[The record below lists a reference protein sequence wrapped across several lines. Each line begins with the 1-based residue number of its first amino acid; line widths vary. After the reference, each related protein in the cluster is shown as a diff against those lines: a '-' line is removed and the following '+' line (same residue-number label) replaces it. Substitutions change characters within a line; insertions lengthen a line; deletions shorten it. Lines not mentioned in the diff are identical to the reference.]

1 MFIINLL
8 LCICSADLLSDIDN
22 AIASHGSNFDS
33 SELYERYISVNGM
46 SKAGKSDEV
55 IKAENALERAKER
68 LRQTKHKESKR
79 LRRERDTALYTLGAC
94 FAAMLN
100 DDRHRVGMLKLWN
113 DHMSSIAPKLFTDNR
128 RAALKSQF
136 DLDPRD
142 L

>member
-1 MFIINLL
+1 LQ
-8 LCICSADLLSDIDN
+8 N
-22 AIASHGSNFDS
+22 ATCFLHNRG
-33 SELYERYISVNGM
+33 NGM

>member
-1 MFIINLL
+1 
-8 LCICSADLLSDIDN
+8 
-22 AIASHGSNFDS
+22 
-33 SELYERYISVNGM
+33 M
-46 SKAGKSDEV
+46 SKAGKSEEV
-55 IKAENALERAKER
+55 IKAERVLERAKER

-100 DDRHRVGMLKLWN
+100 DDRHRRDMLKLWD
-113 DHMSSIAPKLFTDNR
+113 DHMSSVAPKLFTDNR

-136 DLDPRD
+136 GLDPGD